1 MNSIRREIMGNFVN
15 LELTDEEIRKIFDAE
30 LEKRTR
36 NELTSVLE
44 DNKYEAIED
53 IPESLIADMIRKFNE
68 DDDNEAKW
76 RGVIEYFSE
85 ELAEFKEKWKVFTK
99 KVTMTVEKEYTIKA
113 RNEEEADKLFEA
125 WSEKH
130 SSEMVDDLTEDAE
143 YNGEYDYD
151 DAEESDEYGDPDYSD
166 IVEGRNV

>member
-1 MNSIRREIMGNFVN
+1 MKSIRREIMGNFVN
-15 LELTDEEIRKIFDAE
+15 LELTDEEIQEIFDAE
-30 LEKRTR
+30 LARRNK
-36 NELTSVLE
+36 NELISMLE
-44 DNKYEAIED
+44 ATGYKAIED

-76 RGVIEYFSE
+76 RGVIEYFAE

-113 RNEEEADKLFEA
+113 RNAEEADKLFEA

-130 SSEMVDDLTEDAE
+130 SSEMVYDLTEDAE
-143 YNGEYDYD
+143 YNGEYDYE